1 MGVDPGLVA
10 TGFGVLEVGPG
21 GVTVC
26 DAGVISTTTGQP
38 LEARLNALHRA
49 VHRIIELQSPG
60 LLVVEDLYTEYKFPR
75 TAILMGHARGV
86 IYLAARQLGVS
97 VLALAPSEVKR
108 AMTGNG
114 AAGKGQMQRA
124 VQTVLGLKELPR
136 PSHVAD
142 ALGLA
147 ATGMARITGRVP
159 GPAGGGPDHWPPA
172 LPLRRTTRNGPR
184 TPPTPAH
191 PVADHRPTVIASLRG
206 KLRRKLEDRVV
217 VEAAGVGYE
226 VFVPPVTQ
234 QELVHAKAGDG
245 DAADEVA
252 LEIHYHATQN
262 QPRPVLIGFTSE
274 LDREFFEKLIT
285 VKDVGPMVAARSLA
299 APVGEIAAAIAR
311 QDEGYLRRLPGIGPQ
326 KAKNIVAQL
335 QAKVAKFALA
345 RGEAT
350 SPEPAAAVAPDEEA
364 LRGMVFDI
372 LVKQLGYRPSEAAP
386 IIGAALAR
394 RPGVTTPEELLDE
407 IYRGGRKA

>member
-1 MGVDPGLVA
+1 
-10 TGFGVLEVGPG
+10 
-21 GVTVC
+21 
-26 DAGVISTTTGQP
+26 
-38 LEARLNALHRA
+38 
-49 VHRIIELQSPG
+49 
-60 LLVVEDLYTEYKFPR
+60 
-75 TAILMGHARGV
+75 
-86 IYLAARQLGVS
+86 
-97 VLALAPSEVKR
+97 
-108 AMTGNG
+108 
-114 AAGKGQMQRA
+114 
-124 VQTVLGLKELPR
+124 
-136 PSHVAD
+136 
-142 ALGLA
+142 
-147 ATGMARITGRVP
+147 MA
-159 GPAGGGPDHWPPA
+159 PA
-172 LPLRRTTRNGPR
+172 L
-184 TPPTPAH
+184 PPTPAH
-191 PVADHRPTVIASLRG
+191 PVADRWSAVIASLRG

-234 QELVHAKAGDG
+234 QELAHAKAADG

-345 RGEAT
+345 RGEAA
-350 SPEPAAAVAPDEEA
+350 SPEPAAVVAPDEEA

-407 IYRGGRKA
+407 IYRGGRKG